1 MKRFVVIESSRKLK
15 EKITT
20 SAKLNAGKYH
30 ESCKTWE
37 NNEVLSAGKHSIRA
51 KWLENMPT
59 HTGAARLGKTCSQW
73 KARETDMQTVE
84 SAGKHATGAMQS
96 AVKLS
101 IGAKRWKTD
110 IQ

>member
-1 MKRFVVIESSRKLK
+1 MKRIVVIESSRNVK

-20 SAKLNAGKYH
+20 SAKLNARKYH

-37 NNEVLSAGKHSIRA
+37 NNEVFKRGKTFNPSQV
-51 KWLENMPT
+51 LENIPT
-59 HTGAARLGKTCSQW
+59 HTGAARIGKTCSQW

-101 IGAKRWKTD
+101 IWAKRWKTD